1 MTKRLLTFAG
11 VALLAASP
19 LQAQH
24 VHKPGK
30 PAHAHESAE
39 QAPAHRSCGSME
51 HLNMLM
57 ANDPSLA
64 SRMQQEEI
72 RTQNFIQNQYNPNQR
87 VVYTIPVVFHV
98 VYQNTTENI
107 STAALN
113 AQLQVL
119 NDDFRKL
126 NADASNVPSVW
137 QSIAAD
143 CEINFCLATID
154 PQGNPT
160 TGITR
165 TQTTVGSF
173 NTNDNVKFNSS
184 GGKDAWPAGSYLNI
198 WVCDLGSSLLGYAQ
212 FPGGPANT
220 DGVVLNY
227 RYTGTTA
234 TGAQPPFDKGRTATH
249 EVGHYL
255 NLYHIWGDDG
265 GSCSGSDQVSDTP
278 NQADATGGCYNPGTV
293 LTDNCATSAPG
304 YMWQNYMDYTD
315 DACMYMFTN
324 GQKARIQACM
334 SGPRASLQNS
344 QACGSSQ
351 TFANDAGMVSVVSP
365 TGNICASS
373 FQPVVTLRNFGTA
386 TLTSVTIQYRVDNAP
401 FTNFSWTGSLASGNQ
416 VNVTLP
422 TVTTTT
428 GSHTFTTA
436 TSSPNGNTDGN
447 TSNDQ
452 ASSTFNVQG
461 AGQNLPYTQGFESTT
476 FPPAGHSVINADAST
491 TWVRSTAASKTGVAS
506 MFIDNNNY
514 AGTGELDI
522 FVIPAVNLSSVN
534 NPVLTFE
541 VAYQLYTD
549 PASNPNYS
557 DTLRVQISTD
567 CGQTWTTIYNKF
579 GTALTTATPNFSSN
593 AFVPTASQWRL
604 ETVALVPYASA
615 QNAQFRFININD
627 YENNLYIDDIN
638 ITNTTGIS
646 SADLG
651 GMFTLFPNPTNGLVT
666 LNISLPQQ
674 ERLQITI
681 TNALGQ
687 VVEHT
692 EAGNTY
698 GGQFNFDLATQP
710 EGMYFVQIRAGE
722 AVSTKRL
729 IIAH

>member
-11 VALLAASP
+11 VALFAAVS

-24 VHKPGK
+24 AHKPGK
-30 PAHAHESAE
+30 PAHAE
-39 QAPAHRSCGSME
+39 QAPAAHRSCGTMD
-51 HLNMLM
+51 HLDMLLQQ
-57 ANDPSLA
+57 DPSLA
-64 SRMQQEEI
+64 LRMQQEETRI
-72 RTQNFIQNQYNPNQR
+72 QNFIQNQYDPNVR
-87 VVYTIPVVFHV
+87 TVYTIPVVFHV

-126 NADASNVPSVW
+126 NSDANLVPAVW

-143 CEINFCLATID
+143 CEIQFCLATID

-265 GSCSGSDQVSDTP
+265 GSCSGSDLVADTP

-293 LTDNCATSAPG
+293 LTDNCATSSPG

-324 GQKARIQACM
+324 GQKARIVAVM
-334 SGPRASLQNS
+334 TGSRASLQNS
-344 QACGSSQ
+344 QGCGSSQ
-351 TFANDAGMVSVVSP
+351 SQANDAGMLSVVSP
-365 TGNICASS
+365 NGAVCSS
-373 FQPVVTLRNFGTA
+373 TFQPVVTLKNFGTQ
-386 TLTSVTIQYRVDNAP
+386 TLTSVTIQYRVDAAAY
-401 FTNFSWTGSLASGNQ
+401 TNFNWTGSLATGAQ

-422 TVTTTT
+422 SVTTTT
-428 GSHTFTTA
+428 GTHTFTTQ
-436 TSSPNGNTDGN
+436 TQNPNGNSDGN
-447 TSNDQ
+447 TSNDLT
-452 ASSTFNVQG
+452 SSTFTVQG
-461 AGQNLPYTQGFESTT
+461 PGQNLPYTQGFESTT
-476 FPPAGHSVINADAST
+476 FPPAGHSVINPDAAT
-491 TWVRSTAASKTGVAS
+491 TWVRSTAAAKTGVAS
-506 MFIDNNNY
+506 MYIDNVNY
-514 AGTGELDI
+514 AANGEIDQ
-522 FVIPAVNLSSVN
+522 FVLPAVNLASVN

-557 DTLRVQISTD
+557 DTLRVQVSTD
-567 CGQTWTTIYNKF
+567 CGATWTTIYNKF
-579 GTALTTATPNFSSN
+579 GTQLTTANPTFSTTP
-593 AFVPTASQWRL
+593 FVPTASQWRL
-604 ETVALVPYASA
+604 ETVSLIPYASA
-615 QNAQFRFININD
+615 QNAQFRFVNITE

-638 ITNTTGIS
+638 LTNSTGIS
-646 SADLG
+646 SAALG
-651 GMFTLFPNPTNGLVT
+651 SMVTLFPNPTNGMVT
-666 LNISLPQQ
+666 LNISLPEA
-674 ERLQITI
+674 ERLQVVV
-681 TNALGQ
+681 TNSLGQ
-687 VVEHT
+687 VVDQFEQ
-692 EAGNTY
+692 GSTY
-698 GGQFNFDLATQP
+698 GGQYQLNLEAQA

-722 AVSTKRL
+722 AVTTQRIVL
-729 IIAH
+729 TR